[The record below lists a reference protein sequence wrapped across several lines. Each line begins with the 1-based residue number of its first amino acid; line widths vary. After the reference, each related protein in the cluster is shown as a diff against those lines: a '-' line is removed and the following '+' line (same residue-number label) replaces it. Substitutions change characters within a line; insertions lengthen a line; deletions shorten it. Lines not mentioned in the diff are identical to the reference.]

1 MHSWSGAAAYSSGQ
15 RLIPHIGQISKQLA
29 QQSVADLAP
38 NAQLLGGVNAI
49 LIGDDGLGQD
59 LGSLHANQTT
69 FGFLLF
75 FMTVPVVW
83 KNEKMLLLSLL
94 LSLLLLLLMLLLLLL
109 FAIQACI
116 TTLV

>member
-1 MHSWSGAAAYSSGQ
+1 
-15 RLIPHIGQISKQLA
+15 
-29 QQSVADLAP
+29 
-38 NAQLLGGVNAI
+38 
-49 LIGDDGLGQD
+49 
-59 LGSLHANQTT
+59 
-69 FGFLLF
+69 
-75 FMTVPVVW
+75 MTVPVVW